1 LEILVGMFEVLAEP
15 NRRRLLD
22 LLRERERP
30 VGDLVAALGIS
41 QPAVSKH
48 LRLLREAGLVEVR
61 ADAQR
66 RLYRLQPEPLRE
78 IDDWLTPYR
87 AAWRDRP
94 DALERHLDDMDEGTR
109 GGHDDQ
115 RRPGAPRR
123 GRRAL
128 DDHGHPPLG

>member
-1 LEILVGMFEVLAEP
+1 MFEVLAEP

-22 LLRERERP
+22 LLREQERP

-78 IDDWLTPYR
+78 IDEWLTPYR
-87 AAWRDRP
+87 AAWRDRL
-94 DALERHLDDMDEGTR
+94 DALERHLDDM
-109 GGHDDQ
+109 
-115 RRPGAPRR
+115 P
-123 GRRAL
+123 
-128 DDHGHPPLG
+128 